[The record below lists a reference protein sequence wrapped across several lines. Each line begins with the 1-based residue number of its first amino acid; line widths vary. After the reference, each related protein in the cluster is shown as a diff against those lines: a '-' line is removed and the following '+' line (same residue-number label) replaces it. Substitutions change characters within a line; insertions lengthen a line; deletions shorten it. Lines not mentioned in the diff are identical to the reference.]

1 MAQQPTNA
9 DTAGWEM
16 SDPLLLVGV
25 GLALAGAGSIVF
37 DATHAGADKRF
48 IGYLVGLLLSLA
60 GIGILLARTL

>member
-1 MAQQPTNA
+1 MARQPTDVDIGGRA
-9 DTAGWEM
+9 M

-37 DATHAGADKRF
+37 DAMYAGADKRF
-48 IGYLVGLLLSLA
+48 VGYLVGLLLSLA